1 MSPAELLTEYSISP
15 GQLLS
20 GTDVGENGAAGAAG
34 LVTRETDASSPDDS
48 KKSEQKKT
56 YARVDVPS
64 AEQIMQEDFMNNC
77 AVRTGL
83 SAVMG
88 LGLGAMFGIAMGT
101 FDTAVCLSLDL
112 LGLETNHNQIRQG

>member
-1 MSPAELLTEYSISP
+1 MAQLSHSGPAVTESGAQNFEGARENDANESKPEELEP
-15 GQLLS
+15 S
-20 GTDVGENGAAGAAG
+20 GRRQKA
-34 LVTRETDASSPDDS
+34 
-48 KKSEQKKT
+48 KKS

-64 AEQIMQEDFMNNC
+64 AEQIMQEEFMNNC

-101 FDTAVCLSLDL
+101 FDTAVRSPPLYERSS
-112 LGLETNHNQIRQG
+112 